1 MLKCDDKAALLRG
14 MEATALSDPVVIQ
27 QTTESRLKT

>member
-14 MEATALSDPVVIQ
+14 MEATVLSDPVVIQ
-27 QTTESRLKT
+27 PETKSRLKT